1 MSTEINID
9 LLVVRS
15 LPSNLSANH
24 SFDIYCVYVETSKI
38 NFNTIVRNL
47 PLQAP
52 NTEEGCFLRCLGDV
66 LWTDDKFI
74 CSHLLTHLLTDV
86 YDDLHQNAQKYHTGI
101 RKFIPILSSPVI
113 RCVF

>member
-15 LPSNLSANH
+15 LPSNLCANH
-24 SFDIYCVYVETSKI
+24 SFDIYCVYFETSKI
-38 NFNTIVRNL
+38 NFNTVLRNL

-66 LWTDDKFI
+66 LWTDYKF
-74 CSHLLTHLLTDV
+74 
-86 YDDLHQNAQKYHTGI
+86 
-101 RKFIPILSSPVI
+101 ILSSQMFMVTYIKMPKRI
-113 RCVF
+113 T